1 MTRYVVDASVA
12 VKWLVRE
19 PLSHQASLLLAE
31 GVSLLAPDLLFAEAA
46 NALWAMSA
54 RGDLE
59 DQEFHEAVQTLRMAP
74 VLVPSTL
81 LQLTPAASRLAA
93 DLGHPIY
100 DCFYLALAIQEK
112 APLITADLRF
122 CERVESHPYLS
133 DSVVRLG
140 ELG

>member
-19 PLSHQASLLLAE
+19 PLSHQASLLLAKE
-31 GVSLLAPDLLFAEAA
+31 VSLLAPDLLFAEAA
-46 NALWAMSA
+46 NALWAMRQ

-59 DQEFHEAVQTLRMAP
+59 DDEFEEAVQTLRTAP

-81 LQLTPAASRLAA
+81 LQLVPAASRLAA

-100 DCFYLALAIQEK
+100 DCFYLALAIEEE
-112 APLITADLRF
+112 APLITADQRF
-122 CERVESHPYLS
+122 ADRVRHHPYLAGNLMPLA
-133 DSVVRLG
+133 DFR
-140 ELG
+140 

>member
-19 PLSHQASLLLAE
+19 PLSHEASRLLA
-31 GVSLLAPDLLFAEAA
+31 GDISLMAPELLFAEAA
-46 NALWAMSA
+46 NALWVMRQ
-54 RGDLE
+54 RGELTDAQFE
-59 DQEFHEAVQTLRMAP
+59 EAAETLRGAP

-81 LQLTPAASRLAA
+81 LQLTAAASRLAA
-93 DLGHPIY
+93 DLSHPIY

-112 APLITADLRF
+112 APLVTADMRF
-122 CERVESHPYLS
+122 CDRVGSHPYLS
-133 DSVVRLG
+133 DSITRLA

>member
-19 PLSHQASLLLAE
+19 PLSDQAALLLTK
-31 GVSLLAPDLLFAEAA
+31 GISLMAPDLLFAEAA
-46 NALWAMSA
+46 NALWAMRQ
-54 RGDLE
+54 RGDLQDHQLE
-59 DQEFHEAVQTLRMAP
+59 EAVQTLRAAP

-93 DLGHPIY
+93 DLGHPVY

-112 APLITADLRF
+112 APLITADLRL
-122 CERVESHPYLS
+122 CDRVGSHPYLS
-133 DSVVRLG
+133 DSIAPLA
-140 ELG
+140 ELA

>member
-19 PLSHQASLLLAE
+19 PLSQEASLLLA
-31 GVSLLAPDLLFAEAA
+31 GDVSLMAPDLLFAEGA
-46 NALWAMSA
+46 NALWAMRQRRELTDA
-54 RGDLE
+54 
-59 DQEFHEAVQTLRMAP
+59 EFDEAVETLQEAP

-112 APLITADLRF
+112 ARLVTADGRF
-122 CERVESHPYLS
+122 CDRVGSHPYLS
-133 DSVVRLG
+133 DSIVPLAEMR
-140 ELG
+140 

>member
-1 MTRYVVDASVA
+1 MKLIVDASVA

-19 PLSHQASLLLAE
+19 PLSSEASRLLTG

-46 NALWAMSA
+46 NALWAMRQ
-54 RGDLE
+54 RGELADADFE
-59 DQEFHEAVQTLRMAP
+59 DAVETLRGAP
-74 VLVPSTL
+74 VLIPSTL

-93 DLGHPIY
+93 DLRHPIY

-112 APLITADLRF
+112 APCVTADARF
-122 CERVESHPYLS
+122 CERVGPHPYLS
-133 DSVVRLG
+133 DSVIPLA